1 MAKRNN
7 RLEVRLTK
15 EEHNDLTRK
24 ARKAGLNTSTFVR
37 MSIAGQ
43 EIRESPG
50 ADVPVLIQ
58 EVRRVGSEI
67 DQLLKIAISR
77 GLPEAA
83 ELKNALD
90 SNYAVEKMIFEAYG
104 V

>member
-1 MAKRNN
+1 M
-7 RLEVRLTK
+7 
-15 EEHNDLTRK
+15 
-24 ARKAGLNTSTFVR
+24 
-37 MSIAGQ
+37 
-43 EIRESPG
+43 
-50 ADVPVLIQ
+50 IQ